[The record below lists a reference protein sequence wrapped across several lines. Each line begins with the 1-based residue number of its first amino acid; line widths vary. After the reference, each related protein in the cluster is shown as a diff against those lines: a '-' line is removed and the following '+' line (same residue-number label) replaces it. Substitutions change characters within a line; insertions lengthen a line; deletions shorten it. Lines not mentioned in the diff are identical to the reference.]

1 MHEAHEG
8 FCEGTLNTLSLEGEG
23 RVSEESASLISCLF
37 FVKNAPTLIR
47 PPATFSLIG
56 RRKIVARTRNELSGE
71 GRLFQPSSAMHTES
85 PEQQSQEHNAACQIS
100 GEMDCENRMA
110 KASNTACTIQDPH
123 PKIKTQPGHNEFAL
137 RFATPYFFC
146 RLL

>member
-8 FCEGTLNTLSLEGEG
+8 FSDGTLNTLSLEGEG

-71 GRLFQPSSAMHTES
+71 GLLFQPSIGDAHGVARTAES
-85 PEQQSQEHNAACQIS
+85 GAQ
-100 GEMDCENRMA
+100 
-110 KASNTACTIQDPH
+110 
-123 PKIKTQPGHNEFAL
+123 
-137 RFATPYFFC
+137 C
-146 RLL
+146 RLPDFRGNGL